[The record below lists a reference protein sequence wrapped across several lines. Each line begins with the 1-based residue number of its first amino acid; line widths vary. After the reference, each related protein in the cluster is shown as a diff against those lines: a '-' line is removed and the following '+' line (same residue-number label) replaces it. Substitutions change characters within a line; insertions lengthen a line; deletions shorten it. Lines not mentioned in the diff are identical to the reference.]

1 MATPLVRPLRVQGGT
16 FYTFTSSA
24 LDISKTFSDDNFRF
38 TFSKFAALD
47 VPTVRQ
53 PQNNDNAISW
63 QAIGNSTNT
72 GSDWDP
78 TVLEDLQ
85 DGVQQNNVYL
95 AKAFQNYVLN
105 METIILNEANSD
117 GDFYDNTLKQT
128 VTERLF
134 WKWMVNIGAIRYQ
147 DALPEATD
155 QANLFQE
162 ETENTSS
169 SGSNYYRQVVKYL
182 GDIDIVNNVKE
193 GGQAYTEVY
202 LHIPTSHGSTPD
214 VLWNIQNDANYNP
227 TLKWYGTNG
236 DDIEGRTEHV
246 DQRMSVRAYFD
257 DNSDDFYETANSFG
271 VVTNDTIQVATDEAG
286 LNTYNMLR
294 SNMDGAVIDWEDA
307 DYKKVTDDPNIS
319 ILSELNASAL
329 AEDFS
334 FNVILVYYDIY
345 DQSNPN
351 DVKRNLYGVLFI
363 DDFLETIA
371 EGATLKKFDKFKPNP
386 VTKLNGNS
394 YGLKLNVKFDTSA
407 DNVGVEK
414 VINEYNTFSMDLY
427 SDAMV
432 EMQNAL
438 ENFQTQSLKIVDLQE
453 QVDNLEKFYFNQAT
467 IDELQASIVAL
478 ETSVANAQI
487 ALESPSTLIELI
499 NNNTRRI
506 NSLAAG
512 ELSETLTYDL
522 NPFNGGPGIKIDK
535 SVPDKVIIENIVQSY
550 NNISLCYN
558 SSGYLQYEEG
568 NGVTDPDD
576 PNYAFR
582 NNILNIGPF
591 ASYFK
596 NKTPAESVDN
606 DVNINLDDRNYKW
619 KTGKTM
625 RISFADDITLLDGKY
640 INFYTDGNNI
650 FKQGSFKWL
659 VGKLNNTELSNS
671 SPIIEII
678 CVDENKY
685 IFEIDVIK

>member
-72 GSDWDP
+72 GSDWDK

-134 WKWMVNIGAIRYQ
+134 WKWMINIGAIRYQ

-155 QANLFQE
+155 QANLYQE

-246 DQRMSVRAYFD
+246 DQRMSIRAYFD

-271 VVTNDTIQVATDEAG
+271 VVTNNTIQVATDEDG

-334 FNVILVYYDIY
+334 FNVVLVYYDIY

-659 VGKLNNTELSNS
+659 VGKLNNTVLSNS

>member
-1 MATPLVRPLRVQGGT
+1 
-16 FYTFTSSA
+16 
-24 LDISKTFSDDNFRF
+24 
-38 TFSKFAALD
+38 
-47 VPTVRQ
+47 
-53 PQNNDNAISW
+53 
-63 QAIGNSTNT
+63 
-72 GSDWDP
+72 
-78 TVLEDLQ
+78 
-85 DGVQQNNVYL
+85 
-95 AKAFQNYVLN
+95 
-105 METIILNEANSD
+105 
-117 GDFYDNTLKQT
+117 
-128 VTERLF
+128 
-134 WKWMVNIGAIRYQ
+134 MVNIGAIRYQ

>member
-257 DNSDDFYETANSFG
+257 DNSDDFYE
-271 VVTNDTIQVATDEAG
+271 
-286 LNTYNMLR
+286 
-294 SNMDGAVIDWEDA
+294 
-307 DYKKVTDDPNIS
+307 
-319 ILSELNASAL
+319 
-329 AEDFS
+329 
-334 FNVILVYYDIY
+334 LV
-345 DQSNPN
+345 
-351 DVKRNLYGVLFI
+351 R
-363 DDFLETIA
+363 FL
-371 EGATLKKFDKFKPNP
+371 
-386 VTKLNGNS
+386 
-394 YGLKLNVKFDTSA
+394 
-407 DNVGVEK
+407 
-414 VINEYNTFSMDLY
+414 
-427 SDAMV
+427 
-432 EMQNAL
+432 
-438 ENFQTQSLKIVDLQE
+438 
-453 QVDNLEKFYFNQAT
+453 
-467 IDELQASIVAL
+467 
-478 ETSVANAQI
+478 
-487 ALESPSTLIELI
+487 
-499 NNNTRRI
+499 
-506 NSLAAG
+506 
-512 ELSETLTYDL
+512 
-522 NPFNGGPGIKIDK
+522 
-535 SVPDKVIIENIVQSY
+535 
-550 NNISLCYN
+550 
-558 SSGYLQYEEG
+558 
-568 NGVTDPDD
+568 
-576 PNYAFR
+576 
-582 NNILNIGPF
+582 
-591 ASYFK
+591 
-596 NKTPAESVDN
+596 
-606 DVNINLDDRNYKW
+606 
-619 KTGKTM
+619 
-625 RISFADDITLLDGKY
+625 
-640 INFYTDGNNI
+640 
-650 FKQGSFKWL
+650 
-659 VGKLNNTELSNS
+659 
-671 SPIIEII
+671 
-678 CVDENKY
+678 
-685 IFEIDVIK
+685 